1 MWGDLWNTPGV
12 GELYWRA
19 ALQGR
24 IGGENE
30 ALFRA
35 LLPRK
40 AKILEAGCG
49 VGQVVL
55 ALRQWGHDC
64 WGLDYAGVT
73 IGCLKGRFPD
83 VPFIQGDIR
92 ALPFEDASFDAYIS
106 LGVIEH
112 FTSGQEIML
121 AEAARIVRPG
131 GTIFLSVPALNS
143 YRELRIRL
151 GTYDRGA
158 TKPFFEACYGLAELQ
173 ELLRESGFEPLEH
186 HYQNTVMTF
195 AQETPLRPLYR
206 LLEDTRY
213 PRSAVDRVLRLL
225 LPRRWFGH
233 MLMVVGRRI

>member
-1 MWGDLWNTPGV
+1 MWEKIWDGTGARRD
-12 GELYWRA
+12 YWAA
-19 ALQGR
+19 ALRGAMS
-24 IGGENE
+24 GEY
-30 ALFRA
+30 ARLFRRH
-35 LLPRK
+35 LPPQS
-40 AKILEAGCG
+40 KILEAGCG

-64 WGLDYAGVT
+64 WGLDYAKKTVA
-73 IGCLKGRFPD
+73 LLNHEFPN
-83 VPFIQGDIR
+83 VPFRQGDIR

-143 YRELRIRL
+143 YRDLRIRL
-151 GTYDRGA
+151 GTYDREA
-158 TKPFFEACYGLAELQ
+158 TEPFFEACYGLAELQ
-173 ELLRESGFEPLEH
+173 ELLRESGFEPVEH

-206 LLEDTRY
+206 MLEDTRY

-233 MLMVVGRRI
+233 MLMIVGRRI